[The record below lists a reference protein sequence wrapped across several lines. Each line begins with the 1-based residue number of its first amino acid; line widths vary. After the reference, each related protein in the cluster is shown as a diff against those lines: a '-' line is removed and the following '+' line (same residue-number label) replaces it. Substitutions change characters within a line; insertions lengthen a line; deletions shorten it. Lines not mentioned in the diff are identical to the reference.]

1 MKQPSLK
8 SKPFLKFLT
17 DSELER
23 LNTKRL
29 LGVLKSIR
37 AVEHD
42 VKTQK
47 ESYGTCCS
55 YCREWILSE
64 EEYTK
69 NVKLPTAHLTS
80 YKDKIKRIL
89 ATREHVK

>member
-17 DSELER
+17 ESQLEK

-29 LGVLKSIR
+29 LGVLNSIR

-42 VKTQK
+42 VKRQK
-47 ESYGTCCS
+47 KSYGMCCS
-55 YCREWILSE
+55 MCKVWILDE
-64 EEYTK
+64 EEYLK
-69 NVKLPTAHLTS
+69 NVKEPTAHLTS

-89 ATREHVK
+89 AAREHIK